1 MSVIKLTNKNRINFI
16 SLMFF
21 GPALLLY
28 FIFTIIPSTVSLL
41 ASFTDWNGLSK
52 NFNFI
57 GIANF
62 VEIFTGERFIN
73 AIRNTILITFFSV
86 ICVNVLAIIL
96 AVLLDNITKG
106 KSLFRSIF
114 FVPQVLSAI
123 IVSYMWAYIL
133 NYDSGIFNV
142 FLNKIGAGSL
152 MQDWLGDPR
161 FALISFILI
170 LIWQGVGFYMVIY
183 LATLQTIP
191 CELIEASKIDG
202 AGPLRQFMNIT
213 LPLLAPAV
221 TTCVILSILGALNVY
236 DMVIALTNGG
246 PGFSTET
253 IVVTMLFEATR
264 TSRQGVASA
273 EAVVLFLATMAIS
286 IIVTDYLRKKEVA
299 Y

>member
-1 MSVIKLTNKNRINFI
+1 
-16 SLMFF
+16 MFF

-28 FIFTIIPSTVSLL
+28 FIFTIIPATVSLL
-41 ASFTDWNGLSK
+41 ASFTDWDGVSK
-52 NFNFI
+52 NFNII

-62 VEIFTGERFIN
+62 IEIFTGERFIN
-73 AIRNTILITFFSV
+73 AVKNTSLITIFSV
-86 ICVNVLAIIL
+86 VFVNILALILAI
-96 AVLLDNITKG
+96 LLDNVTKG

-123 IVSYMWAYIL
+123 IVSYMWAYML

-142 FLNKIGAGSL
+142 FLNGIGLGSL
-152 MQDWLGDPR
+152 TQDWLGDPR
-161 FALISFILI
+161 FALISFTLI
-170 LIWQGVGFYMVIY
+170 LIWQGVGFYMIIY

-191 CELIEASKIDG
+191 GELIEASRIDG
-202 AGPLRQFMNIT
+202 AGPIRQFKDIT
-213 LPLLAPAV
+213 LPLIAPAI
-221 TTCVILSILGALNVY
+221 TTCVILSIIGALNVY

-273 EAVVLFLATMAIS
+273 EAIILFIATMVIS
-286 IIVTDYLRKKEVA
+286 IVITGYLRKKEVD